1 MTPPPSPPSSTA
13 KPDSAS
19 QKHLAFVESRPR
31 RGGQSFRPPR
41 KNRKSRMSYITP
53 PLTPASSIKTT
64 ASVDSSVDTAD
75 TEDEFVCEGDLKDAT
90 RFVALGPFD
99 KQADRNRLESAIL
112 EVLGGAVQGTE
123 IPSGRPSDFVKV
135 VDFHSLE
142 NDGQA
147 VVVFHDLQ
155 HASATTRFLPGL
167 NHSPLSPFLLPE
179 EAGISVSYISPED
192 AGKKLSNPSLVGY
205 MDGGFYVSVVPERP
219 WDPTSTSG
227 DINVRALK
235 NYLKTLT
242 LVREHPQ
249 NKTFRVEFCNVRDA
263 MAAYET
269 LNNQTVF
276 GMTLSVY
283 GRALPTAFNTPT
295 PSPADN
301 QPKENKNVDSTTI
314 YSSRN
319 HRFSAVS
326 QFTGMSTPT
335 AFTGPATPCP
345 PQWEG
350 EIRSEHPIGCANPD
364 RNCNYCPSRRTPH
377 SPIPVYHGPPTPSP
391 TVMCSP
397 PMQHMMSPPPM
408 PPQAIPIDFAF
419 PHQMYGYQPWAFEK
433 PVPTLPPGPPSS
445 PPRDASAL
453 SPHPF
458 FRPDA
463 VLAYGRGSKD
473 AGTAAVWPLPW
484 PDGMPLPRTACR
496 WLLSRCLRALLRL
509 STAARR
515 LATAPLLRHP
525 LPTRSAACHLGT
537 GSRSTRRRTWLR
549 KTSSWS
555 EGSRAG
561 QDTRTT
567 VMIKNIPNKMSDK
580 DLIAYINKVCPRRI
594 DFLYLRM
601 DFQNGCNVGYAFVNF
616 IEAQDL
622 LKFATA
628 RLGEKWNMFSSEK
641 VLQMSYCKLPPDL
654 STSRHRGKEALVE
667 KFKNS
672 CIMDERESWRP
683 KIFYSFGP
691 NQGLPE
697 PFPAPT
703 HIRRKERSSFNRGAL
718 YVPAMH
724 TRNTLNSPLEWRG
737 RTLSSWRSKG
747 KPLWSRCLIPISKK
761 SNVRHSI
768 FYSFWAICVRV
779 C

>member
-235 NYLKTLT
+235 NYLKSFGALQTLT

-433 PVPTLPPGPPSS
+433 PVPTLPPGLP
-445 PPRDASAL
+445 
-453 SPHPF
+453 
-458 FRPDA
+458 
-463 VLAYGRGSKD
+463 
-473 AGTAAVWPLPW
+473 PLPH
-484 PDGMPLPRTACR
+484 GMPLPSPPIPFSAPMQF
-496 WLLSRCLRALLRL
+496 WPMDE
-509 STAARR
+509 AARMQGPPPFGPSHGPMECR
-515 LATAPLLRHP
+515 FPNGMPMAPFQMPPSPPSTEHR
-525 LPTRSAACHLGT
+525 
-537 GSRSTRRRTWLR
+537 RSTPSYCPTPSPPLTDAFGRMSLGNGIQVYPATDVASKNQLMVGRIE
-549 KTSSWS
+549 S
-555 EGSRAG
+555 G

-641 VLQMSYCKLPPDL
+641 VLQMSYANYQ
-654 STSRHRGKEALVE
+654 GKEALVE

-724 TRNTLNSPLEWRG
+724 TRNTLNSPLNGGDEHFPRG
-737 RTLSSWRSKG
+737 GRRGNRSG
-747 KPLWSRCLIPISKK
+747 
-761 SNVRHSI
+761 V
-768 FYSFWAICVRV
+768 AA
-779 C
+779 